1 MVPVE
6 WEVPEE
12 QEVPAVSEEQEV
24 PAVPE
29 EQGVSEVPEEQGVP
43 LAVPEVPVVV
53 LVLFVL
59 EPPWE
64 WKEMALCLI
73 YES

>member
-1 MVPVE
+1 ME

-24 PAVPE
+24 PA
-29 EQGVSEVPEEQGVP
+29 VPEEQGVP

-64 WKEMALCLI
+64 RKEMALCLI